1 MPRAADCADAPLSSA
16 STCAAASSVAT
27 DDPASD
33 GTSLMADCGRTNGGV
48 SASAELLGGSCTN
61 DAAWPPPSP
70 SSALPAPPSACCA
83 AVVSPCCG
91 VRSAAP
97 VPGRAGDT
105 ATEAYAAAPLAQPS
119 HFLGVTSVAVAP
131 YHEGDTADDGTA
143 CPRDGL
149 LSAAPGIALDRRPP
163 LLSSSLNSGGD
174 DCGADDMACGTSSSM
189 LSLDGPS
196 ANARLGVR
204 DLDGVWPSSISS
216 SWALDRAPAGAGE
229 STDAATST
237 DVVASSTA
245 VSRRRCRST
254 AFSASSCVDRKGLR
268 ESAGRMRRQACS
280 TACGAP
286 APDGTARPRACP
298 AACRWLLALW
308 SAGSGAQPP
317 RPPPA
322 PASHADS
329 PSPPKGTYAQ
339 SAQRVK

>member
-1 MPRAADCADAPLSSA
+1 
-16 STCAAASSVAT
+16 
-27 DDPASD
+27 
-33 GTSLMADCGRTNGGV
+33 
-48 SASAELLGGSCTN
+48 
-61 DAAWPPPSP
+61 
-70 SSALPAPPSACCA
+70 
-83 AVVSPCCG
+83 
-91 VRSAAP
+91 
-97 VPGRAGDT
+97 
-105 ATEAYAAAPLAQPS
+105 
-119 HFLGVTSVAVAP
+119 
-131 YHEGDTADDGTA
+131 
-143 CPRDGL
+143 
-149 LSAAPGIALDRRPP
+149 
-163 LLSSSLNSGGD
+163 
-174 DCGADDMACGTSSSM
+174 MACGTSSSM

-254 AFSASSCVDRKGLR
+254 AFSASSCVDRGGLR

-339 SAQRVK
+339 SAQRVKKETSSRALQCRAHLRGPQLGGHL